1 MNKTREIKEI
11 YNLTRLDN
19 GLRVISEKIPHVRS
33 ISLGFWIGKGSRDE
47 SENEKGITHL
57 IEHLLFKGTPIRDAK
72 QIAIE
77 FDEIGAEFN
86 AFTSK
91 EYLCL
96 YCKFLDQHLTKVIA
110 ILSDVI
116 INSNFLKKDVN
127 LEKNVVLEEIK
138 SKNDAPSSI
147 IIDLFNN
154 SLFGKH
160 PLSFPVLG
168 LQSTVKSLTR
178 DQIFNFYKD
187 SISNNNIVIASVG
200 NIEHEFL
207 LNQIKNYLKIP
218 TIFIQERKKFSVT
231 PRKKIDIIK
240 RDIEQTHICYGTLGV
255 DREDEDRFT
264 LSVLLNI
271 LGGSMSSRLF
281 QEVREKRGLAYSIFS
296 YHLTF
301 MDIGSIIIYAG
312 TSTKNVENIIKII
325 KKEIDGIK
333 KGKID
338 KEELE
343 RSKNN
348 IKGHLVLGL
357 EETNTRMIRIGK
369 SILSRNKVLS
379 INEILK
385 RIDDV
390 SLNDVIRV
398 TNTLFH
404 EDSMVLTAVG
414 PITYKQLEKAYFA

>member
-1 MNKTREIKEI
+1 MNKKRGKKEI

-19 GLRVISEKIPHVRS
+19 GLRIISEKIPHFRS
-33 ISLGFWIGKGSRDE
+33 ISLGFWFGKGSRDE
-47 SENEKGITHL
+47 SKNEKGITHL
-57 IEHLLFKGTPIRDAK
+57 IEHLLFKGTPTRDANK
-72 QIAIE
+72 IARE

-91 EYLCL
+91 EYICL
-96 YCKFLDQHLTKVIA
+96 YSKFLDQHFTKVMT

-116 INSNFLKKDVN
+116 MNSNFLKKDVN

-138 SKNDAPSSI
+138 SRNDTPSSI

-160 PLSFPVLG
+160 PLSSPVLG

-200 NIEHEFL
+200 NIEHESL
-207 LNQIKNYLKIP
+207 LNQIRNYLKIP
-218 TIFIQERKKFSVT
+218 TIFTQERKKFSVK
-231 PRKKIDIIK
+231 PRKKIDVIK
-240 RDIEQTHICYGTLGV
+240 KDIEQTHICYGTLGV
-255 DREDEDRFT
+255 NRDDEDRFA
-264 LSVLLNI
+264 LSILLNI

-281 QEVREKRGLAYSIFS
+281 QEVREKRGLVYSIFG

-301 MDIGSIIIYAG
+301 MDTGSIIIYAG

-325 KKEIDGIK
+325 KKEINGIK

-338 KEELE
+338 KDELE

-357 EETNTRMIRIGK
+357 EETNTRMVRIGE
-369 SILSRNKVLS
+369 SILCRNKVLS
-379 INEILK
+379 INEVLK
-385 RIDDV
+385 KIDDV
-390 SLNDVIRV
+390 TLNDVIRV
-398 TNTLFH
+398 TNKLFR
-404 EDSMVLTAVG
+404 EDLMVLAAVG